1 MKWLVI
7 FGSSFFTVCFKVDLH
22 GLCMGC
28 INNMVITNNANIGMH
43 NGNLM
48 KYSQWFA

>member
-22 GLCMGC
+22 GMYKQHG
-28 INNMVITNNANIGMH
+28 NN
-43 NGNLM
+43 
-48 KYSQWFA
+48 K